1 MKRDWDLIRQILLAT
16 ERAQAHVKVS
26 FEDMDDCTEE
36 IFRHHTVLLTEAGL
50 VHSMVL
56 PRINMTVIESL
67 TWEGHEFLDC
77 IRNDATWNAIKST
90 AMEKNLGLSFR
101 AIKAI
106 EQHLFNAKFD

>member
-77 IRNDATWNAIKST
+77 IRHDATWNAIKST
-90 AMEKNLGLSFR
+90 AMEKIWDFLFAPLKRLNCIFLTQSF
-101 AIKAI
+101 I
-106 EQHLFNAKFD
+106 